1 VNEASA
7 ATAVQND
14 LGDITLDITSD
25 FPVPDKLG
33 DIGRPAGQPVSGT
46 QLIHPRVA
54 AVFDVLGDAG
64 LPWLLLRGEDD
75 LALPSGDVDI
85 LVDRQLLPRLDG
97 LMADAGFCRVL
108 AWGHGCHRFY
118 FSYAAEEDAWL
129 KLDVVSEL
137 AFGPYQQWRTS
148 WAARCLGRRI
158 RQGSY
163 WLPDAA
169 DQAWLLLLHLFMDK
183 GGVAQERQDLAR
195 TAAKVAADGG
205 RIAESVRR
213 RVGAGLATDMLNLV
227 LAERFA
233 DAPAIAARMRASWSG
248 STNARLIAAANRTL
262 RRSGARVQG
271 HTPLLGVMAPDGAG
285 KTTLL
290 NGLHADVPLPTKY
303 VYMGLW
309 GAGPWDKVLN
319 RIPGGR
325 TAKKVYRLVRGG
337 VLARF
342 YRRMG
347 KVVLM
352 DRVAYDAL
360 LTGSGNGALAGV
372 SNALALAVI
381 PAPDV
386 LLVLDVPGDVMFARK
401 GEHSPELLESWR
413 NDYLILAGRLRGS
426 RVVDAAQPAE
436 AVQRLATG
444 IIWDCFSPAATRTRN
459 RPPHPTAAVV
469 GPPREATAEAGPGEA
484 LSLHLWR
491 LLDWRF
497 LLPVLQPR
505 TLGFGGKVSLE
516 AESALRLLDPGA
528 VRLPEPGTGPGGT
541 CDVVLLASPD
551 GGEMESAG
559 LALEPG
565 GWICVE
571 ASRSLLRRS
580 GPRTLRG
587 WKRALERRGYQDVAL
602 YWNAPNRER
611 TARLVPV
618 ESGVSIRDTLALRK
632 DVRFGALKAAAVHTA
647 LALGVFDLLV
657 PEGTVTGRRP
667 ERNEQP

>member
-1 VNEASA
+1 M
-7 ATAVQND
+7 
-14 LGDITLDITSD
+14 DITSD
-25 FPVPDKLG
+25 LPVPEELG
-33 DIGRPAGQPVSGT
+33 DFGRPAAQPDPGD
-46 QLIHPRVA
+46 QQIHPRVA
-54 AVFDVLGDAG
+54 AVFSVLDGAG

-75 LALPSGDVDI
+75 LALPAGDVDI

-108 AWGHGCHRFY
+108 AWGHGSHRFY
-118 FSYAAEEDAWL
+118 FCYSAAEDAWI

-148 WAARCLGRRI
+148 WAARCLRRRI
-158 RQGSY
+158 RRGSY

-183 GGVAQERQDLAR
+183 GDVAMERQELAR
-195 TAAKVAADGG
+195 SAAKVAADGG

-227 LAERFA
+227 LAERFG
-233 DAPAIAARMRASWSG
+233 DAPGIAALMRASWSG
-248 STNARLIAAANRTL
+248 GAYARLIAAANRTL

-319 RIPGGR
+319 RVPGGR

-360 LTGSGNGALAGV
+360 LAGSGGGPLASV
-372 SNALALAVI
+372 SNALAMAVI

-386 LLVLDVPGDVMFARK
+386 LLVLDVPGAVMFARK

-413 NDYLILAGRLRGS
+413 NDYLMLAGRLRGS

-436 AVQRLATG
+436 VVQRLATG
-444 IIWDCFSPAATRTRN
+444 IIWDSFSPPAGKGTAH
-459 RPPHPTAAVV
+459 RPPHPASAVE
-469 GPPREATAEAGPGEA
+469 PPSEAGAATEAGAAEA

-505 TLGFGGKVSLE
+505 TLGFAGNVGPE
-516 AESALRLLDPGA
+516 TESALRLLDPDA
-528 VRLPEPGTGPGGT
+528 VRLPGPGTGPGGRT

-551 GGEMESAG
+551 GGEMDSAE

-571 ASRSLLRRS
+571 ASRSLLQHS

-587 WKRALERRGYQDVAL
+587 WKRTLERRGYQDVAL

-611 TARLVPV
+611 TSRLVPV
-618 ESGVSIRDTLALRK
+618 ASGVSIRDTLALRK
-632 DVRFGALKAAAVHTA
+632 DVRFGALKAAAVRMA
-647 LALGVFDLLV
+647 LALRVFDLLV

-667 ERNEQP
+667 ERIGQP

>member
-1 VNEASA
+1 MDIAS
-7 ATAVQND
+7 D
-14 LGDITLDITSD
+14 L
-25 FPVPDKLG
+25 PVPEELG
-33 DIGRPAGQPVSGT
+33 AIGRPVGQPIPGS
-46 QLIHPRVA
+46 QQIHPRVA
-54 AVFDVLGDAG
+54 AVFHDLDGAG

-85 LVDRQLLPRLDG
+85 LVDRQLLPSLDG

-108 AWGHGCHRFY
+108 AWGHGSHRFY
-118 FSYAAEEDAWL
+118 FCYSVDEGAWI

-148 WAARCLGRRI
+148 WAARCLRRRI
-158 RQGSY
+158 RNSSY
-163 WLPDAA
+163 WLPDAT

-183 GGVAQERQDLAR
+183 GDVAQERQALAR
-195 TAAKVAADGG
+195 AAARVAADGG

-227 LAERFA
+227 LAERFS
-233 DAPAIAARMRASWSG
+233 DAPAIAARMRGSWSG
-248 STNARLIAAANRTL
+248 GANARLIAAANRSL
-262 RRSGARVQG
+262 RRSGARLQG

-309 GAGPWDKVLN
+309 GAGPWDKALN

-337 VLARF
+337 ILARF
-342 YRRMG
+342 YRRIG

-360 LTGSGNGALAGV
+360 LGGPGDGVLARV

-386 LLVLDVPGDVMFARK
+386 LLVLDVPGAVMFARK

-413 NDYLILAGRLRGS
+413 NDYLKLAARLHGS

-444 IIWDCFSPAATRTRN
+444 IIWDSFSPPASAGTGH
-459 RPPHPTAAVV
+459 RPPHPDSAVEPPSQGGTA
-469 GPPREATAEAGPGEA
+469 AEAGAGEA

-505 TLGFGGKVSLE
+505 TLGFAGQVSPE
-516 AESALRLLDPGA
+516 AESALRLLDPA
-528 VRLPEPGTGPGGT
+528 AARLPEPGTGAGGT

-551 GGEMESAG
+551 GGQLESAG

-571 ASRSLLRRS
+571 ADRSLLRRS

-587 WKRALERRGYQDVAL
+587 WKRTLERRGYQDVAL

-611 TARLVPV
+611 TARLVPM
-618 ESGVSIRDTLALRK
+618 ESGASIRDTLALRK
-632 DVRFGALKAAAVHTA
+632 DVRFGALKAAAVRMA
-647 LALGVFDLLV
+647 LALRVFDLLV